1 MTLYELV
8 GKLSP
13 VSFDELVY
21 QAEKHKIEVP
31 VDQMLDA
38 LRFLEGQGLVKCE
51 LRITDVSQIEGTP

>member
-8 GKLSP
+8 EKLSP

-21 QAEKHKIEVP
+21 QAEKHSVEVP

-51 LRITDVSQIEGTP
+51 LRITDMKGIVGNP

>member
-8 GKLSP
+8 EKLSP

-21 QAEKHKIEVP
+21 QAEKHNVEVP

-51 LRITDVSQIEGTP
+51 LRITDIKRIVGNP